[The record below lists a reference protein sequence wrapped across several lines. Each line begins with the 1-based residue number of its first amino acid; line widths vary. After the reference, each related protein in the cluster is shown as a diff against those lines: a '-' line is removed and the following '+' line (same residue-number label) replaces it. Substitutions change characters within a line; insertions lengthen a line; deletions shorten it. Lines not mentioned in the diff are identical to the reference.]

1 MLNLQN
7 NIWRLRGNLCTGKCS
22 LKCFTLSQSQ
32 EQVSPQVN
40 PREKLVICAL
50 YFNFK
55 YFKKTQ
61 IRNKMVNK
69 IKLKSKCFNLLCEY
83 KNREHFDVILR
94 GQMCTDQTQL
104 KSGHTRKPQ
113 NQKPN
118 YCCRLQFSF
127 LTPNWLLPCHTKTFC
142 KYFWCSR
149 CSQFHTKH
157 QNKCCMQNFLLQ
169 TFSLQKECLI
179 QIF

>member
-1 MLNLQN
+1 M
-7 NIWRLRGNLCTGKCS
+7 
-22 LKCFTLSQSQ
+22 
-32 EQVSPQVN
+32 
-40 PREKLVICAL
+40 ICAL

-127 LTPNWLLPCHTKTFC
+127 SHLIGFYLATQKHFVNTSGVQGVLSFTLSIKINAAC
-142 KYFWCSR
+142 KIFYCRLFHSR
-149 CSQFHTKH
+149 K
-157 QNKCCMQNFLLQ
+157 NA
-169 TFSLQKECLI
+169 
-179 QIF
+179 